1 MRLILFFL
9 FTLTLLSAKERI
21 ITLSPSLSEIVFSL
35 GKGEELVGV
44 SSYATYPKEV
54 LNVEKIGGYFDPNLE
69 KILSLE
75 PTLVIG
81 QGHLQKFL
89 SQLNALG
96 IKTLS
101 VELSRFEDIEAS
113 IVKIGKEIHSTKAKD
128 LVAQMERAR
137 LEAPKLKK
145 PESVLIAFGVNYDLR
160 SNIYVAGHDLYF
172 EQMLE
177 ACNATNAY
185 TPRNFAQPI
194 LGYEQIVALN
204 PDKVILLHSK
214 ITDKPLDE
222 KLLNE
227 TWGALPINAAKNN
240 NITIANADLMSIPSA
255 KLALAIPYLCA
266 LIVDDKR

>member
-1 MRLILFFL
+1 
-9 FTLTLLSAKERI
+9 
-21 ITLSPSLSEIVFSL
+21 
-35 GKGEELVGV
+35 
-44 SSYATYPKEV
+44 
-54 LNVEKIGGYFDPNLE
+54 
-69 KILSLE
+69 
-75 PTLVIG
+75 
-81 QGHLQKFL
+81 
-89 SQLNALG
+89 
-96 IKTLS
+96 
-101 VELSRFEDIEAS
+101 
-113 IVKIGKEIHSTKAKD
+113 
-128 LVAQMERAR
+128 
-137 LEAPKLKK
+137 
-145 PESVLIAFGVNYDLR
+145 
-160 SNIYVAGHDLYF
+160 
-172 EQMLE
+172 MLE